1 MATGSAGRVVQLI
14 FAAQRPGGRSY
25 VTTWDPFAKLIA
37 AVIVFCLL
45 CGIVAA
51 VIGHLKNLSVAP
63 SFALGAFLGPYG
75 VAKEAGAR
83 ETGLPKAPA
92 GMRSV
97 KCPCCNA
104 VQNIG
109 ETQADY
115 ECSQCKTVNAVTVN
129 SAIPLPPRD
138 ADSLRQRQQHARAQ
152 CRTAAVQLANA
163 ITLQ

>member
-1 MATGSAGRVVQLI
+1 MATGSGGRVAQLI

-51 VIGHLKNLSVAP
+51 VIGHLKNLSVAQ

-75 VAKEAGAR
+75 VVSVVR
-83 ETGLPKAPA
+83 EKRGLPKAPA

-104 VQNIG
+104 VKNIG

-115 ECSQCKTVNAVTVN
+115 ECSQCKTVNAVQ
-129 SAIPLPPRD
+129 
-138 ADSLRQRQQHARAQ
+138 DSQ
-152 CRTAAVQLANA
+152 
-163 ITLQ
+163 